1 MHGVTKIYNIEK
13 VVAWPQKY
21 YENETKT
28 QGPINTESL
37 RVTNDLKSEWSN
49 ALSYLKGLFTHAVTS
64 LFFVNGIFD
73 HFEVMCK

>member
-1 MHGVTKIYNIEK
+1 MHGATKIYNIEK

-21 YENETKT
+21 YENGTKT

-49 ALSYLKGLFTHAVTS
+49 ALSYLKGWFTHAVNVAV
-64 LFFVNGIFD
+64 FVNGIVDLFD
-73 HFEVMCK
+73 VDV